1 MCGSD
6 HFRLLRPLTVLIA
19 GISFALLALT
29 TSLANEPISKYVRKS
44 SAGADS
50 VIVFVHGLREDGI
63 TTWTNKNVY
72 WPELLTHDHTFDNS
86 DIFVYSY
93 RSDEKTTLSIDELTE
108 NMRAALT
115 AYGVSNYSRIIFL
128 SHSMGGIVTRA
139 FLLKYR
145 NIAEK
150 TFFAYFFSTPTTGSQ
165 LASVAQWAFNSPQIE
180 ELKSM
185 GAEDYL
191 ANLVRQWQAANFSFP
206 SYCAYEKRPSY
217 GVMSV
222 VSMESAAALC
232 KGPLDPIDADHS
244 GIVKPEDQNSP
255 PYIAFKSAYT
265 SEIRA
270 YMSATQAPAPPSA
283 PVASAKD
290 CPPGSSVD
298 IGNTYDS
305 NFVGSFDQ
313 TGKSCEINGTYRN
326 NAYGKIHMMPPSPS
340 PPSATVPKP

>member
-6 HFRLLRPLTVLIA
+6 HFRLLRPLAVLIA
-19 GISFALLALT
+19 CIALAVLALT
-29 TSLANEPISKYVRKS
+29 TSSADEPISRYVRKS

-63 TTWTNKNVY
+63 TTWTNNNVY
-72 WPELLTHDHTFDNS
+72 WPELMTHDHTFDNS

-93 RSDEKTTLSIDELTE
+93 RSDKKATLSIDELTE
-108 NMRAALT
+108 NMRAALN

-150 TFFAYFFSTPTTGSQ
+150 TAFAYFFSTPTTGSQ
-165 LASVAQWAFNSPQIE
+165 LASVAQWAFNSAQIE

-206 SYCAYEKRPSY
+206 SYCAYEKRPTY
-217 GVMSV
+217 GVMLV

-255 PYIAFKSAYT
+255 SLSLSKART
-265 SEIRA
+265 SWCGQSSCKEHLIPHPLA
-270 YMSATQAPAPPSA
+270 
-283 PVASAKD
+283 AS
-290 CPPGSSVD
+290 
-298 IGNTYDS
+298 I
-305 NFVGSFDQ
+305 
-313 TGKSCEINGTYRN
+313 I
-326 NAYGKIHMMPPSPS
+326 
-340 PPSATVPKP
+340 